1 MTKRL
6 FSILLV
12 SVLLISL
19 FSFNVLAEFPEKPLN
34 YIVCFN
40 PGGESDI
47 TARAQQKP
55 LEEVLGVDVVVQ
67 YKIGGGGAVGWSE
80 LVKANPDGYTVAGFN
95 LPHIILQPLVR
106 DNPGY
111 ATEDIKPVFI
121 FEATP
126 NILAVHKDS
135 PFQTLDDFVSYAKEN
150 PGVITVGGSG
160 SYSANHLGT
169 LEFDQE
175 AEIKTTYIP
184 FTGSGEAV
192 PALLGQH
199 VSALMTY
206 TTMGIR
212 HSDEMRVLAVAADER
227 VPAMPDT
234 PTFKELGY
242 EYVEGAYRGMAAPP
256 DTPDDIVAELA
267 DANLAVNNMPSF
279 KNQLEDMGFQIID
292 MGPQESEEFIQ
303 DRIEYY
309 KEILAE
315 VGLL

>member
-1 MTKRL
+1 MNKKL
-6 FSILLV
+6 LSILLV
-12 SVLLISL
+12 SLFLVSVLSL
-19 FSFNVLAEFPEKPLN
+19 NVMAEFPEKAIN
-34 YIVCFN
+34 YNVCFN
-40 PGGESDI
+40 PGGESDL
-47 TARAQQKP
+47 TARAQQQP
-55 LEEVLGVDVVVQ
+55 LEEVLGEDVVIQ

-80 LVKANPDGYTVAGFN
+80 LVQAKPDGYTVAGFN

-111 ATEDIKPVFI
+111 ETKEIKPVFI

-135 PFQTLDDFVSYAKEN
+135 QFKTLEQFVNYAKEN
-150 PGVITVGGSG
+150 PGVITLGGSG

-169 LEFDQE
+169 LEFNQAAD
-175 AEIKTTYIP
+175 IRTTYIP

-199 VSALMTY
+199 VSGLMTY

-227 VPAMPDT
+227 VPAMPDV

-242 EYVEGAYRGMAAPP
+242 DYVEGAYRGMAAPP
-256 DTPDDIVAELA
+256 GTPDDVIEKLAE
-267 DANLAVNNMPSF
+267 ANLAVNEMPSF
-279 KNQLEDMGFQIID
+279 KNKLEDMGFQIIN
-292 MGPQESEEFIQ
+292 MGPEESEKFVE

-309 KEILAE
+309 KKILAE